1 MPSRA
6 RVTFYQYASTQL
18 VLGLYFKACGLT
30 TLSKKREQQKR
41 CVVGEVTGQSFGL

>member
-1 MPSRA
+1 MPFRA

-30 TLSKKREQQKR
+30 TLSKKKKENNRSDVWLER
-41 CVVGEVTGQSFGL
+41 